1 MNDLGTYIVLAE
13 NEAGRDQTFCTVH
26 VQQIPNIDQT
36 PMVNPEAFRFL
47 ENPPQ
52 KKPLDVDEDNENLQP
67 PRVIVPLQDLQL
79 KEGEP
84 VFLICKIDGKPKPKV
99 GLFISISIDVDENDL
114 FYISLNEII
123 FKYLYLFPIVFIFY
137 FFKFLLLYYSSLLGL
152 KISNPCQHQPAL
164 NRNII

>member
-26 VQQIPNIDQT
+26 IQQIPNIDQT
-36 PMVNPEAFRFL
+36 PMVNPDAFRFL
-47 ENPPQ
+47 EHPHVQRPH
-52 KKPLDVDEDNENLQP
+52 DIDDDNENLQP

-99 GLFISISIDVDENDL
+99 SAELNNFPQIS
-114 FYISLNEII
+114 
-123 FKYLYLFPIVFIFY
+123 
-137 FFKFLLLYYSSLLGL
+137 
-152 KISNPCQHQPAL
+152 
-164 NRNII
+164 

>member
-1 MNDLGTYIVLAE
+1 MKLVWFKDSVLLPASTRYTSDYDLNTNIVTLKIADAQINDLGTYIVLAE
-13 NEAGRDQTFCTVH
+13 NEAGRDQTFCSVH

-47 ENPPQ
+47 ENPPL
-52 KKPLDVDEDNENLQP
+52 KKPLDVDDDAENLQP

-99 GLFISISIDVDENDL
+99 SENTSPYSTPPAQTTL
-114 FYISLNEII
+114 G
-123 FKYLYLFPIVFIFY
+123 
-137 FFKFLLLYYSSLLGL
+137 FFCFSFV
-152 KISNPCQHQPAL
+152 
-164 NRNII
+164 